1 MLAKSILP
9 STRPNGGMMMPSTRS
24 VTILPKA
31 APMMTPTARSMTLP
45 RAMKSRNCLAT
56 DMRALWRGCLRHHDR
71 RRGRHRVE
79 VVQEALRFRRVVLFE
94 VVRPPVADRLI
105 QQLHADAERTA
116 IGGDRDRVVHR
127 VAVAREVG
135 IL

>member
-1 MLAKSILP
+1 
-9 STRPNGGMMMPSTRS
+9 MMMPSTRS

-56 DMRALWRGCLRHHDR
+56 AIRALWRGCLRHDDR

-79 VVQEALRFRRVVLFE
+79 VVQKALRLGGVVFLE

-116 IGGDRDRVVHR
+116 SRGNRDRVVH
-127 VAVAREVG
+127 
-135 IL
+135 